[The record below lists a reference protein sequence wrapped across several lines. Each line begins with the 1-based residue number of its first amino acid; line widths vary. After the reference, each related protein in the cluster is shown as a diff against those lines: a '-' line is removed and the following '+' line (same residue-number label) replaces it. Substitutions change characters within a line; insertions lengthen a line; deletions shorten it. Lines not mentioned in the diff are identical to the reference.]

1 MQSLTL
7 RDGRNLMAGELG
19 FSIPSIFVLSIL
31 LGVILYIIGSIIAP
45 RVKKTAGKLAPYACG
60 EDLPA
65 EKLQVN
71 AEEFFIYA
79 TYFLIFDVVAFM
91 LATSLGKPGF
101 FPILFIA
108 IILVSSLVLFPVRVR
123 RVEKDGFDK
132 VG

>member
-1 MQSLTL
+1 
-7 RDGRNLMAGELG
+7 MAGELG
-19 FSIPSIFVLSIL
+19 FSTPLIFGLSVL
-31 LGVILYIIGSIIAP
+31 LGVVLYLIGSIIAP
-45 RVKKTAGKLAPYACG
+45 KVKKTADKLATYACG

-91 LATSLGKPGF
+91 LATSFGKPGF

-123 RVEKDGFDK
+123 RVKKDGFDQ

>member
-7 RDGRNLMAGELG
+7 PDGRYLMPSELG
-19 FSIPSIFVLSIL
+19 FSIPLIFGLSIL
-31 LGVILYIIGSIIAP
+31 LSVVLYLIGSIIAP
-45 RVKKTAGKLAPYACG
+45 KVKKTAEKLAPYACG

-71 AEEFFIYA
+71 VEEFFVYA
-79 TYFLIFDVVAFM
+79 TYFLIFDVAAFM

-101 FPILFIA
+101 FPVLFIA
-108 IILVSSLVLFPVRVR
+108 IILVASVVLFSVRVR
-123 RVEKDGFDK
+123 GVEKDGPDQ

>member
-1 MQSLTL
+1 
-7 RDGRNLMAGELG
+7 MAGELG
-19 FSIPSIFVLSIL
+19 FSIPLIFILSIL

-45 RVKKTAGKLAPYACG
+45 KVKKTTEKLAPYACG

-79 TYFLIFDVVAFM
+79 IYFLIFDVVAFM

-123 RVEKDGFDK
+123 RVKKDGFDQ